1 MRVGQVASPP
11 NLLRDCKRSSTTR
24 MAERLI
30 LSSIQ
35 SIENNLS
42 IGNMDFQDFANNT
55 DSEGIF
61 RGLPS

>member
-1 MRVGQVASPP
+1 
-11 NLLRDCKRSSTTR
+11 

>member
-1 MRVGQVASPP
+1 MIP
-11 NLLRDCKRSSTTR
+11 TT
-24 MAERLI
+24 
-30 LSSIQ
+30 IQ

-61 RGLPS
+61 RVFPS